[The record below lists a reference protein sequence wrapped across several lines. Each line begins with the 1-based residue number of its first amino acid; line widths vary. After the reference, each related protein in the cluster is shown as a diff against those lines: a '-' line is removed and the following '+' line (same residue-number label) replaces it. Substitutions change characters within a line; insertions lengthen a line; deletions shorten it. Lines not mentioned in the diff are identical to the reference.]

1 MQKIILN
8 ITNVIF
14 IVIKP
19 LFFKDFIVTKLVKDI
34 HEIYASYKVNQ
45 PKYIEITEQEMYMK
59 VQERWL
65 TLYLNQYSISAS
77 LSRFVSSD
85 FV

>member
-1 MQKIILN
+1 M
-8 ITNVIF
+8 
-14 IVIKP
+14 
-19 LFFKDFIVTKLVKDI
+19 TKLVKDI

>member
-1 MQKIILN
+1 M
-8 ITNVIF
+8 
-14 IVIKP
+14 
-19 LFFKDFIVTKLVKDI
+19 TKLVKDI
-34 HEIYASYKVNQ
+34 HEIYASYKVKQ
-45 PKYIEITEQEMYMK
+45 PKYIEITEREMYMK
-59 VQERWL
+59 AQKKWL

>member
-1 MQKIILN
+1 M
-8 ITNVIF
+8 
-14 IVIKP
+14 
-19 LFFKDFIVTKLVKDI
+19 TKLVKDI
-34 HEIYASYKVNQ
+34 HEIYASYKVKQ
-45 PKYIEITEQEMYMK
+45 PKYIEITEREMYMK
-59 VQERWL
+59 AQEKWL